1 MAMVATSMVSTGE
14 AVWGKAGLGS
24 KRDAE
29 RGDRGAFWRDHTSRS
44 GHVHADQQMGA
55 HRREKKEGGRRV
67 ASTANHWVME
77 AVRGR
82 VYRREGACAGQ
93 KSQGVGEEKEHRIH
107 GKIRIGLPSLLQTD
121 MAKVA
126 TVAVLLVVQDG
137 ERV

>member
-1 MAMVATSMVSTGE
+1 MASTGRLLR
-14 AVWGKAGLGS
+14 GMAGLRS
-24 KRDAE
+24 MRVAE
-29 RGDRGAFWRDHTSRS
+29 RGDRGAFWRDHVSRS

-67 ASTANHWVME
+67 ASMANHWVLE
-77 AVRGR
+77 AVRGH

-93 KSQGVGEEKEHRIH
+93 KSQGQGVGEEKKHRIH
-107 GKIRIGLPSLLQTD
+107 GTIHIGLPSLLQTG

-137 ERV
+137 ERL